1 MCITCITKWHHYIR
15 ILGPVSRLP
24 HQCRHYI
31 LMNVHRTARVWKNFQ
46 FAYELVGH
54 TQSVWA
60 VVAIEPDQFLTGEF
74 GVRLL
79 TYVLTMN

>member
-1 MCITCITKWHHYIR
+1 
-15 ILGPVSRLP
+15 
-24 HQCRHYI
+24 
-31 LMNVHRTARVWKNFQ
+31 MNVHRTARVWKNFQ